1 MISSK
6 PLSDRLGNSTF
17 RGLLIS
23 IVLMA
28 FFCMVFASTMVN
40 VAIPNVMGT
49 FGVGQDKAQF
59 LSSAFLATTVASLL
73 ANTWLIARFGQPAIF
88 SMCLIVFIIGS
99 FVSSFAPTLDMII
112 FGRVIQ
118 GFGAGVIQP
127 LIMVLLFD
135 IFPREKRG
143 IAMGFFS
150 MGVGFA
156 LGLAPALGG
165 IVVDTLGWRYVFLI
179 PVPVALLS
187 LALGVL
193 FIPERKDQ
201 RPAGRFDFIGYG
213 LICSFVFCLMTI
225 LGNGQRWGWVSDD
238 IVFITLVMVLSF
250 AGFIY
255 SQLRPEGNLIDL
267 SVFRNFRFCTV
278 ICISFF
284 YGMGSFAQNYA
295 FPIFSQIVQGYT
307 PTLAG
312 SLLLPG
318 AIVAALILPL
328 TGRLADRFPSH
339 NIIFVGQFIFIV
351 SAFALADADV
361 NTVFWAIAFYLLVGR
376 LGIALTSPCVNS
388 AALAALPPEKVSTG
402 AGIVNLF
409 LMLGGSF
416 GISALVVVLER
427 RIQLHGEA
435 LTATQNAAN
444 EATRALI
451 GEVHRV
457 LGAEGIPGAAHDSL
471 AYKYLGDVV
480 EAQANTLSF
489 QDGFIWVAIAAV
501 ISLIPA
507 TILMLQ
513 KRRP

>member
-1 MISSK
+1 
-6 PLSDRLGNSTF
+6 
-17 RGLLIS
+17 
-23 IVLMA
+23 
-28 FFCMVFASTMVN
+28 
-40 VAIPNVMGT
+40 
-49 FGVGQDKAQF
+49 
-59 LSSAFLATTVASLL
+59 
-73 ANTWLIARFGQPAIF
+73 
-88 SMCLIVFIIGS
+88 
-99 FVSSFAPTLDMII
+99 
-112 FGRVIQ
+112 
-118 GFGAGVIQP
+118 
-127 LIMVLLFD
+127 
-135 IFPREKRG
+135 
-143 IAMGFFS
+143 
-150 MGVGFA
+150 
-156 LGLAPALGG
+156 
-165 IVVDTLGWRYVFLI
+165 
-179 PVPVALLS
+179 
-187 LALGVL
+187 
-193 FIPERKDQ
+193 
-201 RPAGRFDFIGYG
+201 
-213 LICSFVFCLMTI
+213 MTI

-238 IVFITLVMVLSF
+238 ITFIALVMVLSF
-250 AGFIY
+250 AGFVY
-255 SQLRPEGNLIDL
+255 SQLRPKGNLIDL

-278 ICISFF
+278 ICVSFF

-328 TGRLADRFPSH
+328 TGRLADRFPPH
-339 NIIFVGQFIFIV
+339 TIIFVGQFIFII

-361 NTVFWAIAFYLLVGR
+361 NTVFWVIAFYLLFGR

-409 LMLGGSF
+409 LMLGGST

-457 LGAEGIPGAAHDSL
+457 LDAEGIPGAAHNSL
-471 AYKYLGDVV
+471 AYKYLGEVV

-507 TILMLQ
+507 TILMFQ
-513 KRRP
+513 KG

>member
-6 PLSDRLGNSTF
+6 VLSDRLGHSTY

-23 IVLMA
+23 VVLMA

-187 LALGVL
+187 LALGVF

-238 IVFITLVMVLSF
+238 IVFITLVMILSF

-255 SQLRPEGNLIDL
+255 SQLRPGGNLIDL

-328 TGRLADRFPSH
+328 TGRLADRFPTH

-361 NTVFWAIAFYLLVGR
+361 NTVFWVIAFYLLVGR

-388 AALAALPPEKVSTG
+388 AALAALPPDKVSTG

-427 RIQLHGEA
+427 RVQLHGEA

-457 LGAEGIPGAAHDSL
+457 LGTEGIPDAAHNSL

-513 KRRP
+513 KLRP